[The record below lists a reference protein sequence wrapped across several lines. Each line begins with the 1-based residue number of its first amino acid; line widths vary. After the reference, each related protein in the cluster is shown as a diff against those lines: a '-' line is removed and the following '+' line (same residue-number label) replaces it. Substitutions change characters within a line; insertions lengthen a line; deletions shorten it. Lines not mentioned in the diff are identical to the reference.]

1 MNIDRVRPVPLR
13 AAGSRFGA
21 HTTLSFAPAHLP
33 IGARAYALSA
43 QLRNAYPV
51 DPPIDCHLG
60 MLATPTSRRKMPARP
75 FHKTGMLARQTGVAL
90 AASDPVRR
98 LLRWLALRGAPPGN
112 RALPDIA

>member
-33 IGARAYALSA
+33 IGARAYAPSA

-75 FHKTGMLARQTGVAL
+75 FHRTGILARQTGVSLALNDTEPRAFAL
-90 AASDPVRR
+90 AR
-98 LLRWLALRGAPPGN
+98 LARFAAG
-112 RALPDIA
+112 